1 MEAEK
6 KDFFK
11 RLMEHDFS
19 RKMVLIL
26 AFAGIALIF
35 LSSVF
40 GKAGKETQQSVQTAA
55 SAVSSQESNQ
65 DYTAQMEQSL
75 SELISQISGAGTPHV
90 LVTLQQGTAQVYATE
105 EKKTTQKAQDSSGS
119 RNTDNSSLETKYIL
133 VRDANGNEHP
143 VEITQQQPKIQGV
156 VVTCPGADNPAVQ
169 EKIISAVTTAV
180 GISSARVC
188 VVRSDS

>member
-19 RKMVLIL
+19 RKIVLIL

-40 GKAGKETQQSVQTAA
+40 GKTGKETQQSVQTAA

-65 DYTAQMEQSL
+65 DYTAQMEQRL
-75 SELISQISGAGTPHV
+75 SEL
-90 LVTLQQGTAQVYATE
+90 VTLEQGTAQVYATE

-133 VRDANGNEHP
+133 VKDANGNEHP